1 MIEVIYKEDKC
12 KAQGNEQFFHI
23 PKNIRQIGLI
33 SEEHKIY
40 IEDYAYTF
48 LGRIAA
54 EQPMKGRL
62 AVLLGQSNWAEGT
75 SYIFIRCALQ
85 VQEMDIS
92 PEHLNFSDEVWGKVN
107 EQMEEYFPGQEV
119 VGWFFSAPQISME
132 VTDVIYRTHMN
143 SFGGNDKVLFL
154 MEPQEKEEAFFRYE
168 NGHMAKQLGYYVYY
182 EKNPMMQ
189 EYMIAMN
196 QEQESDSREKVTDD
210 AVLTFRSK
218 VRRKQE
224 KRASEEQKKMS
235 AVMYAASACLA
246 LAVLAVGVNFVNR
259 YDKMQQIS
267 GQAKQVSVQPETKS
281 ATPKPEENAKITEK
295 LMEEN
300 NTEKETLTIL
310 EKDKEKTTGE
320 TPTPT
325 VAEKEDKQKS
335 ETAQNQDM
343 EEKPDEADDAKKTEE
358 TGGEVHESYTI
369 RPGDTLFKISIQRYG
384 DMSEISEICR
394 LNGISEDDII
404 YPGQTILLP

>member
-1 MIEVIYKEDKC
+1 
-12 KAQGNEQFFHI
+12 
-23 PKNIRQIGLI
+23 
-33 SEEHKIY
+33 
-40 IEDYAYTF
+40 
-48 LGRIAA
+48 
-54 EQPMKGRL
+54 
-62 AVLLGQSNWAEGT
+62 
-75 SYIFIRCALQ
+75 
-85 VQEMDIS
+85 
-92 PEHLNFSDEVWGKVN
+92 
-107 EQMEEYFPGQEV
+107 
-119 VGWFFSAPQISME
+119 
-132 VTDVIYRTHMN
+132 
-143 SFGGNDKVLFL
+143 
-154 MEPQEKEEAFFRYE
+154 
-168 NGHMAKQLGYYVYY
+168 
-182 EKNPMMQ
+182 
-189 EYMIAMN
+189 
-196 QEQESDSREKVTDD
+196 
-210 AVLTFRSK
+210 
-218 VRRKQE
+218 
-224 KRASEEQKKMS
+224 MS

-267 GQAKQVSVQPETKS
+267 GQAKQVSVQPETKT

-335 ETAQNQDM
+335 ETVQDQDM
-343 EEKPDEADDAKKTEE
+343 EEKPNEADDAKKDEKTS
-358 TGGEVHESYTI
+358 GEVHESYTI
-369 RPGDTLFKISIQRYG
+369 RPGDTLFNISIQRYG